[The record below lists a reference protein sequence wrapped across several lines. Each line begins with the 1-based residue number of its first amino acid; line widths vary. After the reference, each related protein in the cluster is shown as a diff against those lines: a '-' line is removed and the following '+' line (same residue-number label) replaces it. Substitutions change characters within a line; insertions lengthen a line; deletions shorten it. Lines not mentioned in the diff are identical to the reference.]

1 MLQLLRDISLGSNM
15 DWGYI
20 LILAIGVLAGY
31 GLRTKDKLAFQD
43 TPVHM
48 RASAIDR
55 SNLLHAYAREL
66 SNYLIEIDPN
76 RYCTVYSRALIEQ
89 EKLFAAAAKIREAQ
103 LLILTERYPLYEDF
117 DFIRTRPYIL
127 YRETLERSTAEAIE
141 DHFLN
146 LVRFH
151 SLQRAASEEWRLL
164 MPMLS
169 EKEEEH
175 LLGYARKV
183 RDTKFK
189 ERIKQAVREYDA
201 ARPSKLTDFQIPDGE
216 MLYDSLNF
224 AVYKLHDIAESME
237 GYWFKD
243 TNEYGIHSAFYGDK
257 VGDVYEHWYRSDQTF
272 EKREVLLV
280 L

>member
-1 MLQLLRDISLGSNM
+1 M

-20 LILAIGVLAGY
+20 LIFAMGALAGY
-31 GLRTKDKLAFQD
+31 GFRPKAKPPSLD
-43 TPVHM
+43 TLVYS
-48 RASAIDR
+48 RASAVDR

-66 SNYLIEIDPN
+66 SNYLIEINPD
-76 RYCTVYSRALIEQ
+76 RYCIVYNRALIEQ
-89 EKLFAAAAKIREAQ
+89 EKLFAADAKVREAQ

-117 DFIRTRPYIL
+117 DFINTRPYVF
-127 YRETLERSTAEAIE
+127 YRETLERNSEDDIE

-151 SLQRAASEEWRLL
+151 SLQRAASEEWRMQ

-169 EKEEEH
+169 RKEEEH
-175 LLGYARKV
+175 LHGYVRKV
-183 RDTKFK
+183 KDSKFK
-189 ERIKQAVREYDA
+189 ERLKQAVREYDV
-201 ARPSKLTDFQIPDGE
+201 ARTSKLTDFQLPDGE
-216 MLYDSLNF
+216 KLYESRNL
-224 AVYKLHDIAESME
+224 AVYKLYDIAESME

-257 VGDVYEHWYRSDQTF
+257 VGEVYEHWYRSDQTF
-272 EKREVLLV
+272 EKREVLLA